1 MMIIRLVKMVGR
13 MITVANIEKVTIET
27 LVITVIVVT
36 VVVVVV
42 VVVAAIIVLALR
54 VNIVARVVIIAIVI
68 DNWNTGRKSNNTSK
82 SSSSSSSSNNNCNSI
97 SSSSSSSIVAVTIR
111 TISFHPFDLTI
122 YPMCSRHRYQ
132 ETLLHY
138 MHSCIVTLEKVHA
151 HSPPDSN
158 KTRRAHRN
166 GL

>member
-13 MITVANIEKVTIET
+13 MITVANIEKATIET

-36 VVVVVV
+36 

-68 DNWNTGRKSNNTSK
+68 KNWKTGRKSNNTSK
-82 SSSSSSSSNNNCNSI
+82 SSSSVVVVI
-97 SSSSSSSIVAVTIR
+97 IIVILLVVAVAVVAVTIR
-111 TISFHPFDLTI
+111 TVLFHPFDLTI
-122 YPMCSRHRYQ
+122 YPMCSRHSYQ

-138 MHSCIVTLEKVHA
+138 MHSCIVTLEKLHA

-158 KTRRAHRN
+158 KK

>member
-13 MITVANIEKVTIET
+13 MITVANIEKATIET

-36 VVVVVV
+36 VVV
-42 VVVAAIIVLALR
+42 AAIIVLALR
-54 VNIVARVVIIAIVI
+54 VNIAARVVIIAIVI
-68 DNWNTGRKSNNTSK
+68 KIGRLEGKV
-82 SSSSSSSSNNNCNSI
+82 I
-97 SSSSSSSIVAVTIR
+97 IPVRVVVAVVVVVIIIAIVLVVAVAVVAVTIR
-111 TISFHPFDLTI
+111 TVLFHPFDLTI

-151 HSPPDSN
+151 HSAPDS
-158 KTRRAHRN
+158 KTN
-166 GL
+166 SP